1 MIVLE
6 KPRIVILGAGYGG
19 MVTATQLTKRLGKN
33 DAHITLVNKHNYHYQ
48 TTWLHEVAAGTIHHD
63 RARLLI
69 RDVVD
74 ANRVNLVFDTVTEIK
89 KDENRVILEHGELE
103 YDYLV
108 IGLGFETA
116 TFGISGLQ
124 EHAYSITDINSCRE
138 IREHIEYQFA
148 RYHARGDEEDEL
160 LTIIIGGAGFTGIE
174 FVGEVAEKVPHLCRE
189 YDIDRE
195 KVRIINIEAAPTA
208 LPGFDEELVE
218 YAMNFL
224 ESRGVEF
231 KIDTKIQECT
241 SESVILGSGEEIKA
255 GTIVWTG
262 GVQGN
267 SLLSESGFETNRG
280 KVKVNEDMRAEGYD
294 HIFVAGDCA
303 LVINP
308 ENDRPYPPTAQI
320 AIQESFTIA
329 KNLKALI
336 HEKSLESFK
345 YDNKGTVASL
355 GGREAMGKVFG
366 DHKLYGTTASA
377 MKKIIDDR
385 YLFVL
390 GGPGLV
396 LKKGKLNLLG

>member
-1 MIVLE
+1 ME
-6 KPRIVILGAGYGG
+6 KPKIVILGAGYGG
-19 MVTATQLTKRLGKN
+19 MVTTTQLMKKLGTN
-33 DAHITLVNKHNYHYQ
+33 DANITLVNKHNYHYQ
-48 TTWLHEVAAGTIHHD
+48 TTWLHEVAAGTIHQD
-63 RARLLI
+63 RARMLI
-69 RDVVD
+69 KDVVD
-74 ANRVNLVFDTVTEIK
+74 SKRVNLVYDTVVEIK
-89 KDENRVILEHGELE
+89 KDENRVMLEHGELE

-116 TFGISGLQ
+116 TFGISGLK
-124 EHAYSITDINSCRE
+124 ENAFSITSIDKCRE
-138 IREHIEYQFA
+138 IREHIDYQFA
-148 RYHARGDEEDEL
+148 RYHAQEEKQDEL

-174 FVGEVAEKVPHLCRE
+174 FVGEIAERLPRLCRE

-195 KVRIINIEAAPTA
+195 KVRVINIEAAPTA

-218 YAMNFL
+218 YAMNYL

-241 SESVILGSGEEIKA
+241 PDSVILGSGEEIKA

-267 SLLSESGFETNRG
+267 SILAESGFDTNRG
-280 KVKVNEDMRAEGYD
+280 KIKVREDMRAEDYD
-294 HIFVAGDCA
+294 NIFVVGDSA

-320 AIQESFTIA
+320 AIQEAFTIA
-329 KNLKALI
+329 ANLKALI
-336 HEKSLESFK
+336 HGKALESFK

-355 GGREAMGKVFG
+355 GGREAMGIVFG
-366 DHKLYGTTASA
+366 DHKLYGATASA